1 MEKNRCCNRY
11 FDQKEPRGVSET
23 TNLTPSLF
31 QIKIGPE
38 EANFFRVEER
48 RGEKERSVISFLP
61 LFERK
66 LGGPKRFFLILFD
79 I

>member
-11 FDQKEPRGVSET
+11 FDQKEPKGVPET

-48 RGEKERSVISFLP
+48 REGEKRNFLP
-61 LFERK
+61 PPL
-66 LGGPKRFFLILFD
+66 
-79 I
+79 